1 MARNALRDQYRSMTR
16 NGFSGEKTVLSKAE
30 ICEILHTLEEAL
42 RGAIE
47 RVTEENS
54 GICPTYF
61 YYEVPAVTQTSEGVL
76 PLQLKR
82 ISLPLF
88 LEGPTRWLR
97 TKQPLSRKK
106 DMVKAIRESG
116 LYDASLRM
124 YKLNEPLDCV
134 SREVGRI
141 RAFAPGWLENES
153 VWLHMEY
160 KYFLSLL
167 ECGMYEAF
175 FEAFST
181 AAIAF
186 LPPEQYGRSTVEN
199 SSFLVSSANSDKQSH
214 GRGFVSRLS
223 GSTAELLSIWN
234 TMAFGAHPFIHDGSN
249 LYLQFQPVIPAYLL
263 PASGVLTATFLS
275 EIQVFYH
282 TAGLAALIP
291 GTYQIRNYQLLLKN
305 GRTVTIASCRVPS
318 HWAEKIRTAE
328 VRKIDVYIE
337 RVP

>member
-1 MARNALRDQYRSMTR
+1 MTR

-82 ISLPLF
+82 ILLPLF

-153 VWLHMEY
+153 VWLHIP
-160 KYFLSLL
+160 SI
-167 ECGMYEAF
+167 
-175 FEAFST
+175 S
-181 AAIAF
+181 I
-186 LPPEQYGRSTVEN
+186 
-199 SSFLVSSANSDKQSH
+199 SFPIY
-214 GRGFVSRLS
+214 R
-223 GSTAELLSIWN
+223 LLSDLGLKDTLTGVIFVYKESDSA
-234 TMAFGAHPFIHDGSN
+234 AFQKP
-249 LYLQFQPVIPAYLL
+249 Q
-263 PASGVLTATFLS
+263 
-275 EIQVFYH
+275 
-282 TAGLAALIP
+282 
-291 GTYQIRNYQLLLKN
+291 
-305 GRTVTIASCRVPS
+305 
-318 HWAEKIRTAE
+318 
-328 VRKIDVYIE
+328 VYISPSFFYNKPVFQGGANFRAE
-337 RVP
+337 QL